1 MALNILTVYAL
12 KLSTFLYQHFP
23 YVFSVTTEEGSL
35 FYEMPKSLHALR
47 LIPSY
52 LFRDCAPLIFSAKPQ
67 FLMTISME
75 FSNYGRK
82 KKKKAVHKE
91 SPWSKVSTRYFCLS
105 AHLITSSQFVLQML
119 VFYSQSLG
127 HNMLLIFSL
136 DIWSLL
142 QNNCF
147 SSSFCFLTLNVLF
160 LTCFSYHQN
169 QTFSS
174 LFTSPFRCFTLISN
188 IIYLH

>member
-1 MALNILTVYAL
+1 MLDLNYTTFQGLCSAFIFKNVGLMALNILTVYAL

-75 FSNYGRK
+75 FSNYGK
-82 KKKKAVHKE
+82 KKKKKRYTKNLPGPKFQPVT
-91 SPWSKVSTRYFCLS
+91 SVSLHILLHPVSLSFKCLFS
-105 AHLITSSQFVLQML
+105 TL
-119 VFYSQSLG
+119 SL
-127 HNMLLIFSL
+127 L
-136 DIWSLL
+136 DI
-142 QNNCF
+142 
-147 SSSFCFLTLNVLF
+147 
-160 LTCFSYHQN
+160 TC
-169 QTFSS
+169 
-174 LFTSPFRCFTLISN
+174 C
-188 IIYLH
+188 

>member
-1 MALNILTVYAL
+1 MLDLNYTTFQGLCSAFIFKNVGLMALNILTVYAL

-75 FSNYGRK
+75 FSNYGK
-82 KKKKAVHKE
+82 KKKKSGTQRISLVQ
-91 SPWSKVSTRYFCLS
+91 SFNPLLLS
-105 AHLITSSQFVLQML
+105 LCTS
-119 VFYSQSLG
+119 YYIQSVCPS
-127 HNMLLIFSL
+127 NA
-136 DIWSLL
+136 
-142 QNNCF
+142 
-147 SSSFCFLTLNVLF
+147 CFLLLVSWT
-160 LTCFSYHQN
+160 
-169 QTFSS
+169 
-174 LFTSPFRCFTLISN
+174 
-188 IIYLH
+188 